1 MATALQ
7 SSKQLAFIA
16 ALRSVAGDTNSI
28 VSRSKLVEAA
38 ALCNIACP
46 PAWIVKDKARTINR
60 GYYSIPEFAT
70 YKANLTVGPPSVTV
84 TTEPATETVG
94 V

>member
-1 MATALQ
+1 MNLKKNQIKFLEWMHAELGPTVHT
-7 SSKQLAFIA
+7 SFSRAF
-16 ALRSVAGDTNSI
+16 LRSVAVKHGM
-28 VSRSKLVEAA
+28 AWA
-38 ALCNIACP
+38 

-70 YKANLTVGPPSVTV
+70 YKANLTVGPLSVTV